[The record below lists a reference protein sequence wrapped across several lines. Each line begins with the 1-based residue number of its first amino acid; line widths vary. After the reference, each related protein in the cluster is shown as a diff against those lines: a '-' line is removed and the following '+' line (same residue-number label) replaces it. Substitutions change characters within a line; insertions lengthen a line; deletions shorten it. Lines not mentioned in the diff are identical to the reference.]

1 MSSLKLN
8 QIDARGLSCPQPVLL
23 VKKGVEK
30 NPEGIQVIVDNTTAR
45 DNITR
50 FANNSKYKVEV
61 NNQGS
66 DFILTLK
73 K

>member
-1 MSSLKLN
+1 MKLD

-23 VKKGVEK
+23 TKKGVEK
-30 NPEGIQVIVDNTTAR
+30 NPEGIQVLVDNTTAR

-50 FANNSKYKVEV
+50 FANNSGYKVET
-61 NNQGS
+61 NTQGS
-66 DFILTLK
+66 GFLLTLK

>member
-1 MSSLKLN
+1 MLSLKLN

-23 VKKGVEK
+23 AKKGLE
-30 NPEGIQVIVDNTTAR
+30 NSPDGIQILVDNTTAR

-50 FANNSKYKVEV
+50 FANNSGYRLESEV
-61 NNQGS
+61 QGS
-66 DFILTLK
+66 DFLLTLK